1 MLDVNILN
9 DQDVGGG
16 VWGSAPWGGASVL
29 VCVCVCV
36 GGGGGSEIEMSWSF
50 QYLPPVA
57 INT

>member
-9 DQDVGGG
+9 DQDVG
-16 VWGSAPWGGASVL
+16 VWG
-29 VCVCVCV
+29 C
-36 GGGGGSEIEMSWSF
+36 SEIEMSWSF